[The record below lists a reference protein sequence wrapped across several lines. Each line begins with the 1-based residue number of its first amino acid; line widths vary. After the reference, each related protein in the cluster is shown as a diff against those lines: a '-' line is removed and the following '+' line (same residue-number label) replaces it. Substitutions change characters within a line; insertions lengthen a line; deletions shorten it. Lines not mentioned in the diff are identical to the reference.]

1 VGVQFNPV
9 WSRPNNYLHG
19 RKFEMAITEN
29 ENGMNIPVKAPIENY
44 HNLIR
49 RDVFPLLSAKV
60 GRVLDIGGGI
70 GATSSA
76 LKVERGASHV
86 VVADQVADHVA
97 AGVDQAFAGDL
108 EDETFLRKVLDETG
122 PFDTILAL
130 DILEHLRDPWNVV
143 RLLHS
148 ALAPRGM
155 IVASIPNVNYHGLL
169 APLVLRGRYELT
181 DSGILD
187 RTHIRWFAKHGAL
200 ELMSCSGLEVDAV
213 VPNIFGR
220 KSELFTKMSRGR
232 LTRFTALQYLIR
244 ARQVD
249 HTPSNPTH
257 AADKTQ
263 NG

>member
-1 VGVQFNPV
+1 
-9 WSRPNNYLHG
+9 
-19 RKFEMAITEN
+19 MT
-29 ENGMNIPVKAPIENY
+29 IPVNETETNTPVKVAIENY
-44 HNLIR
+44 HDLVR
-49 RDVFPLLSAKV
+49 RDVFPLLPATV

-76 LKVERGASHV
+76 LKEERSASHV
-86 VVADQVADHVA
+86 VVADQVADHVTS
-97 AGVDQAFAGDL
+97 GVDQAFAGNL
-108 EDETFLRKVLDETG
+108 EDETFLRQVIDETG

-130 DILEHLRDPWNVV
+130 DILEHLRDPWSVV

-148 ALAPRGM
+148 ALAPCGI
-155 IVASIPNVNYHGLL
+155 IVASIPNVNYYGLL

-187 RTHIRWFAKHGAL
+187 RTDIRWFARHGAI

-213 VPNIFGR
+213 APNIFGR
-220 KSELFTKMSRGR
+220 KSELATKWSRGR

-249 HTPSNPTH
+249 S
-257 AADKTQ
+257 TQ
-263 NG
+263 ASLVPDCS